1 MSAHELVDI
10 IDENNN
16 VIETVERHIMRR
28 DSLPHRA
35 SYISLRDRQGKF
47 LVEIRTLCKDYA
59 PGLFDACI
67 GGVMQHGE
75 DEIESAK
82 RELLEEVGVN
92 ADSDKVSFTALG
104 TYCLPSSNGKYV
116 YAYLYY
122 AVADVITVRQISEVS
137 GVMFIEESEILR
149 LQESCTKDSVTA
161 FKEIVS
167 RAKEKGIY

>member
-28 DSLPHRA
+28 DSLP
-35 SYISLRDRQGKF
+35 
-47 LVEIRTLCKDYA
+47 
-59 PGLFDACI
+59 
-67 GGVMQHGE
+67 QHGE

>member
-35 SYISLRDRQGKF
+35 SYIALRDRQGKF

-82 RELLEEVGVN
+82 REH
-92 ADSDKVSFTALG
+92 
-104 TYCLPSSNGKYV
+104 
-116 YAYLYY
+116 
-122 AVADVITVRQISEVS
+122 
-137 GVMFIEESEILR
+137 
-149 LQESCTKDSVTA
+149 TA
-161 FKEIVS
+161 FLLQTVNMFMPTYIMQLLM
-167 RAKEKGIY
+167 

>member
-1 MSAHELVDI
+1 MTTLQLNAELLRELSIIAEDEGMLKKVLTFVKTLTPAKKTKVVASTKKPYKTIPVSSDI
-10 IDENNN
+10 
-16 VIETVERHIMRR
+16 RKW
-28 DSLPHRA
+28 SGCA
-35 SYISLRDRQGKF
+35 SF
-47 LVEIRTLCKDYA
+47 T
-59 PGLFDACI
+59 
-67 GGVMQHGE
+67 E